1 MSGYQPPLS
10 PAVYRRR
17 RLAVLGGLLALVVV
31 IVLIVVRPGFGENAQ
46 PEAEEEEIV
55 EVEEA
60 APPPPCTSSQIKL
73 TAQTDA
79 LRYNPG
85 EVPQLWLT
93 VENVGFAECE
103 IDVSTNKQEYR
114 ITSGN
119 DRIWSSADCQ
129 QGGVPMTI
137 TLQPGESRSTESIA
151 WDRTRSSET
160 TCDEARPIMPGGG
173 ASYHLRVFLGDFQSE
188 ETRQFILN

>member
-1 MSGYQPPLS
+1 M
-10 PAVYRRR
+10 
-17 RLAVLGGLLALVVV
+17 LGGLLALVVV
-31 IVLIVVRPGFGENAQ
+31 IVLIIVRPGFGETAQ
-46 PEAEEEEIV
+46 PEVDEDETV
-55 EVEEA
+55 EMVEA
-60 APPPPCTSSQIKL
+60 APPPPCTASQIKL
-73 TAQTDA
+73 TAHTDA

-85 EVPQLWLT
+85 EPPQLWLE

-103 IDVSTNKQEYR
+103 LQVGAIAQEYV
-114 ITSGN
+114 ITSGD
-119 DRIWSSADCQ
+119 DRIWSSRDCQ
-129 QGGVPMTI
+129 VGGEPATVV
-137 TLQPGESRSTESIA
+137 LRPGETQGTASIA

>member
-10 PAVYRRR
+10 PTVYRRR

-31 IVLIVVRPGFGENAQ
+31 IVLIIVRPGFGENAQ
-46 PEAEEEEIV
+46 PDVDEEETV
-55 EVEEA
+55 EVEVA
-60 APPPPCTSSQIKL
+60 PPPPPCTSSQIKL
-73 TAQTDA
+73 TAETDA

-85 EVPQLWLT
+85 EIPQLWLT

-103 IDVSTNKQEYR
+103 IDVSPTTQEYR
-114 ITSGN
+114 ITSGA
-119 DRIWSSADCQ
+119 DQIWSSKDCQ
-129 QGGVPMTI
+129 KGGVPMTI

-151 WDRTRSSET
+151 WDRTRSSAT

-173 ASYHLRVFLGDFQSE
+173 ASYHLRVFLGDFQSD